1 MRRKVYL
8 RTDVLADYMARAH
21 MTQDDLA
28 AAVGISQGYVSR
40 LLAQERQPGPRTRR
54 ALLEALGLEFDDLF
68 TTRPPTRR
76 RKNGSR
82 ASP

>member
-1 MRRKVYL
+1 MRVYL
-8 RTDVLADYMARAH
+8 RTRVLAELMAKAH
-21 MTQDDLA
+21 MTQADLA
-28 AAVGISQGYVSR
+28 SRAGISQSYVSR
-40 LLAQERQPGPRTRR
+40 LLAQSRHPGPRTRR